1 VNGKA
6 CVTNLLET
14 IDFLTKRY
22 CANIPIDIIFI
33 DYLKAFDL
41 VAHKRLAFKLSCY
54 GIAGS
59 LLTWID
65 SFLSN
70 RVQRVVIG
78 DVVASW
84 EEVTSG
90 VPQGSVLGPI
100 RFILYIYEIS
110 DILITNSVLYADDTK
125 LLKEI
130 ESEEDIYILQND
142 INSVVDWTRTWLMK
156 LNES

>member
-1 VNGKA
+1 M
-6 CVTNLLET
+6 LW
-14 IDFLTKRY
+14 
-22 CANIPIDIIFI
+22 
-33 DYLKAFDL
+33 
-41 VAHKRLAFKLSCY
+41 H
-54 GIAGS
+54 
-59 LLTWID
+59 
-65 SFLSN
+65 
-70 RVQRVVIG
+70 
-78 DVVASW
+78 SW
-84 EEVTSG
+84 FATHEVTSG

-100 RFILYIYEIS
+100 RFILYINEIS